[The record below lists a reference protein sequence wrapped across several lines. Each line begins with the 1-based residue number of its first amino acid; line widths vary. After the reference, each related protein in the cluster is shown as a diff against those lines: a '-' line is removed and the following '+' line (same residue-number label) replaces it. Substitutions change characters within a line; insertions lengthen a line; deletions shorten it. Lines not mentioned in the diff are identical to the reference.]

1 MKIAKDWKLQNNWW
15 NEERESVFQKY
26 FAYKGS
32 SLRDVTQKYLCG
44 GHNTKIMYI
53 IIQILR
59 KGASIWLFIKTI
71 KGNQISPN
79 MEEETSST
87 GSQQENIRK

>member
-1 MKIAKDWKLQNNWW
+1 M
-15 NEERESVFQKY
+15 FQKY

-44 GHNTKIMYI
+44 GHNTKIIYI

-59 KGASIWLFIKTI
+59 KGASMLPLLLPYDCSLKRLKAIK
-71 KGNQISPN
+71 
-79 MEEETSST
+79 
-87 GSQQENIRK
+87 